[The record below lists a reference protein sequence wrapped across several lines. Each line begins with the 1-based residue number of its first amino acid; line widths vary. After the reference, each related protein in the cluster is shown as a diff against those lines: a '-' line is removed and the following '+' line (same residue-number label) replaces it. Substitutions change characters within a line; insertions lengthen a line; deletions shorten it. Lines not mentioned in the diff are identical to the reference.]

1 MNSDDPATTTDV
13 TNDFFILNM
22 EIIIFKVKLNLII
35 Y

>member
-1 MNSDDPATTTDV
+1 MNSDDPTTTTDV